1 MKAVI
6 YARYSSDNQREES
19 IEGQMRDCM
28 QYAEYND
35 MQVVG
40 SYIDRALSAK
50 TDNRPNFQ
58 KMIKDSAKRLFDVII
73 VWKLDRFA
81 RNRFDSAYYKNVLK
95 KNGVRV
101 VSAKESISE
110 GAEGIILES
119 VLEGYA
125 EYYSVELAE
134 KVTRGMTDNALKAMS
149 NGGITPLGYY
159 LDDEQRLQIDES
171 KAPFVREIF
180 QRYADGEMIKTIIA
194 DMNARGVGMTVR
206 MKKKP
211 GKKPYTKPLGYNNV
225 RRMLSNRK
233 YIGEYRLKDIVIEG
247 AIPAIIDKDLFEKV
261 QKRIEVNTRAP
272 ALHKAEDEYLLTTHL
287 FCGKCKAMMIGD
299 SGTGKKGTVYHYY
312 KCANAKKTHSCDKK
326 TVNKDFI
333 ENAVIKAV
341 MEKIMDDELME
352 QLSYKLYDLQ
362 MQESFLLPALQAQL
376 ADVESGIENML
387 NAIQQGIVLD
397 STKKRLSDLENRK
410 KELEIEI
417 VQEQIKRP
425 TLTREQILFGLTRF
439 RKLDL
444 STQRGKQT
452 LIDSFV
458 NSIFLFDDYAIITCN
473 YKDGEERITFE
484 DIQNFKLGAYIE
496 NKPEQRC
503 SDLLADGDL
512 IGNRTRVYAVRGRR
526 LNRLTIRPCLNCLCS
541 ISYFSFQGNCFYPSK
556 RNFFYFSEKIFFS
569 HPHVFFDKKR
579 LKALV
584 LRRLLNKQNNKS
596 ACAAFRI
603 KANPLS
609 AGGCGI

>member
-19 IEGQMRDCM
+19 IEGQLRDCM

-35 MQVVG
+35 IQVVG
-40 SYIDRALSAK
+40 TYIDRAMSAK

-58 KMIKDSAKRLFDVII
+58 QMIKDSAKRLFDVII

-81 RNRFDSAYYKNVLK
+81 RNRFDSAYYKNILK

-101 VSAKESISE
+101 ISAKESISE

-134 KVTRGMTDNALKAMS
+134 KVNRGMTDNALKAMS

-159 LDDEQRLQIDES
+159 LDDEQHLQIDER

-180 QRYADGEMIKTIIA
+180 QRYADGEMIKAIID
-194 DMNARGVGMTVR
+194 DMNARGVGITVR
-206 MKKKP
+206 MKKKA
-211 GKKPYTKPLGYNNV
+211 GKKAYEKPLGYNNV

-233 YIGEYRLKDIVIEG
+233 YIGEYRFKDIVIED

-261 QKRIEVNTRAP
+261 QKRIAVNTRAP
-272 ALHKAEDEYLLTTHL
+272 AIHKAEDEYLLTTHL

-299 SGTGKKGTVYHYY
+299 SGKGKRGTVYHYY
-312 KCANAKKTHSCDKK
+312 KCVNTKKRHTCDKK
-326 TVNKDFI
+326 AIGKEKI

-341 MEKIMDDELME
+341 MDKIMDDKLME

-362 MQESFLLPALQAQL
+362 MQGSSILPALQAQL
-376 ADVESGIENML
+376 SNVENAIDNIL
-387 NAIQQGIVLD
+387 NAIQQGIVLE
-397 STKKRLSDLENRK
+397 STKKRLSDLENCK

-417 VQEQIKRP
+417 VQEQIKHP
-425 TLTREQILFGLTRF
+425 LLTRKQIEFGLTRF

-444 STQRGKQT
+444 STQKGRRA
-452 LIDSFV
+452 LIDGFV
-458 NSIFLFDDYAIITCN
+458 NTIYLFDDYAIITCN
-473 YKDGEERITFE
+473 YKEGEEKITFE
-484 DIQNFKLGAYIE
+484 DIEDSELGNYIK
-496 NKPEQRC
+496 NKPEQEC
-503 SDLLADGDL
+503 SDLFAFGDP
-512 IGNRTRVYAVRGRR
+512 IGTRTRVTAVKGRC
-526 LNRLTIRPCLNCLCS
+526 LNRLTMGPIH
-541 ISYFSFQGNCFYPSK
+541 FSATHF
-556 RNFFYFSEKIFFS
+556 I
-569 HPHVFFDKKR
+569 
-579 LKALV
+579 ALE
-584 LRRLLNKQNNKS
+584 
-596 ACAAFRI
+596 
-603 KANPLS
+603 
-609 AGGCGI
+609 

>member
-233 YIGEYRLKDIVIEG
+233 YIGEYRFKDIVIEG

-512 IGNRTRVYAVRGRR
+512 IGTRTRVYAVRGRR
-526 LNRLTIRPCLNCLCS
+526 LNRLTIRPLFNCLCS
-541 ISYFSFQGNCFYPSK
+541 IAYFSFESNCF
-556 RNFFYFSEKIFFS
+556 
-569 HPHVFFDKKR
+569 
-579 LKALV
+579 
-584 LRRLLNKQNNKS
+584 
-596 ACAAFRI
+596 
-603 KANPLS
+603 
-609 AGGCGI
+609 

>member
-19 IEGQMRDCM
+19 IEGQLRDCM

-35 MQVVG
+35 IQVVG
-40 SYIDRALSAK
+40 SYIDRAMSAK

-58 KMIKDSAKRLFDVII
+58 QMIKDSAKRLFDVII

-81 RNRFDSAYYKNVLK
+81 RNRFDSAYYKNILK

-101 VSAKESISE
+101 ISAKESISE

-134 KVTRGMTDNALKAMS
+134 KVNRGMTDNALKAMS

-159 LDDEQRLQIDES
+159 LDDEQHLQIDER

-180 QRYADGEMIKTIIA
+180 QRYADGEMIKTIID
-194 DMNARGVGMTVR
+194 DMNDRGVGITVR
-206 MKKKP
+206 MKKKA
-211 GKKPYTKPLGYNNV
+211 GKKAYDKPLGYNNV

-233 YIGEYRLKDIVIEG
+233 YIGEYRFKDIVIED

-261 QKRIEVNTRAP
+261 QKRIAVNTRAP
-272 ALHKAEDEYLLTTHL
+272 AIHKAEDEYLLTTHL

-299 SGTGKKGTVYHYY
+299 SGKGKKGTVYHYY
-312 KCANAKKTHSCDKK
+312 KCVNTKKRHTCDKK
-326 TVNKDFI
+326 AIGKEKI

-341 MEKIMDDELME
+341 MDKIMDDKLME

-362 MQESFLLPALQAQL
+362 MQGSSILPALQAQL
-376 ADVESGIENML
+376 SDVESGIDNML
-387 NAIQQGIVLD
+387 NAIQQGIVLE
-397 STKKRLSDLENRK
+397 STKKRLSDLENCK

-417 VQEQIKRP
+417 AQEQIKHP
-425 TLTREQILFGLTRF
+425 LLTREQIEFGLTRF

-444 STQRGKQT
+444 STQKGRRA
-452 LIDSFV
+452 LIDGFV
-458 NSIFLFDDYAIITCN
+458 NTIYLFDDYAIITCN
-473 YKDGEERITFE
+473 YKEGEEKITFE
-484 DIQNFKLGAYIE
+484 DIEDSELGDYIK
-496 NKPEQRC
+496 NKPEQEC
-503 SDLLADGDL
+503 SDLFAFGDPT
-512 IGNRTRVYAVRGRR
+512 GTRTRVTAVKGRCLRPLDHGAITALRHLTAR
-526 LNRLTIRPCLNCLCS
+526 LI
-541 ISYFSFQGNCFYPSK
+541 
-556 RNFFYFSEKIFFS
+556 
-569 HPHVFFDKKR
+569 
-579 LKALV
+579 
-584 LRRLLNKQNNKS
+584 
-596 ACAAFRI
+596 
-603 KANPLS
+603 
-609 AGGCGI
+609 

>member
-19 IEGQMRDCM
+19 IEGQLRDCM

-35 MQVVG
+35 IQVVG
-40 SYIDRALSAK
+40 SYIDRAMSAK

-58 KMIKDSAKRLFDVII
+58 QMIKDSAKRLFDVII

-81 RNRFDSAYYKNVLK
+81 RNRFDSAYYKNILK

-101 VSAKESISE
+101 ISAKESISE

-134 KVTRGMTDNALKAMS
+134 KVNRGMTDNALKAMS

-159 LDDEQRLQIDES
+159 LDDEQHLQIDER

-180 QRYADGEMIKTIIA
+180 QRYADGEMIKTIID
-194 DMNARGVGMTVR
+194 DMNARGVGITVR
-206 MKKKP
+206 MKKKA
-211 GKKPYTKPLGYNNV
+211 GKKAYNKPLGYNNV

-233 YIGEYRLKDIVIEG
+233 YIGEYRFKDIVIEG

-261 QKRIEVNTRAP
+261 QKRIAVNTRAP
-272 ALHKAEDEYLLTTHL
+272 AIHKAEDEYLLTTHL

-299 SGTGKKGTVYHYY
+299 SGKGKKGTVYHYY
-312 KCANAKKTHSCDKK
+312 KCVNTKKRHTCDKK
-326 TVNKDFI
+326 AIGKEKI

-341 MEKIMDDELME
+341 MDKIMDDKLME

-362 MQESFLLPALQAQL
+362 MQGSSILPALQAQL
-376 ADVESGIENML
+376 SDVESGIDNML
-387 NAIQQGIVLD
+387 NAIQQGIVLE
-397 STKKRLSDLENRK
+397 STKKRLFDLENRK

-417 VQEQIKRP
+417 AQEQIKHP
-425 TLTREQILFGLTRF
+425 LLTREQIEFGLTRF

-444 STQRGKQT
+444 STQKGRRA
-452 LIDSFV
+452 LIDGFV
-458 NSIFLFDDYAIITCN
+458 NTIYLFDDYAIITCN
-473 YKDGEERITFE
+473 YKEGEEKITFE
-484 DIQNFKLGAYIE
+484 DIEDSELGDYIK
-496 NKPEQRC
+496 NKPEQEC
-503 SDLLADGDL
+503 SDLFAFGDP
-512 IGNRTRVYAVRGRR
+512 IGTRTRVTAVKGRC
-526 LNRLTIRPCLNCLCS
+526 LNRLTMGPYRCVRP
-541 ISYFSFQGNCFYPSK
+541 
-556 RNFFYFSEKIFFS
+556 
-569 HPHVFFDKKR
+569 
-579 LKALV
+579 
-584 LRRLLNKQNNKS
+584 
-596 ACAAFRI
+596 
-603 KANPLS
+603 
-609 AGGCGI
+609 

>member
-19 IEGQMRDCM
+19 IEGQLRDCM

-35 MQVVG
+35 IQVVG
-40 SYIDRALSAK
+40 SYIDRAMSAK

-58 KMIKDSAKRLFDVII
+58 QMIKDSAKRLFDVII

-81 RNRFDSAYYKNVLK
+81 RNRFDSAYYKNILK

-101 VSAKESISE
+101 ISAKESISE

-134 KVTRGMTDNALKAMS
+134 KVNRGMTDNALKAMS

-159 LDDEQRLQIDES
+159 LDDEQHLQIDER

-180 QRYADGEMIKTIIA
+180 QRYADGDMIKTIID
-194 DMNARGVGMTVR
+194 DMNDRGVGITVR
-206 MKKKP
+206 MKKKA
-211 GKKPYTKPLGYNNV
+211 GKKAYDKPLGYNNV

-233 YIGEYRLKDIVIEG
+233 YIGEYRFKDIVIED

-261 QKRIEVNTRAP
+261 QKRIAVNTRAP
-272 ALHKAEDEYLLTTHL
+272 AIHKAEDEYLLTTHL

-299 SGTGKKGTVYHYY
+299 SGKGKKGTVYHYY
-312 KCANAKKTHSCDKK
+312 KCVNTKKRHTCDKK
-326 TVNKDFI
+326 AIGKEKI

-341 MEKIMDDELME
+341 MDKIMDDKLME

-362 MQESFLLPALQAQL
+362 MQGSSILPALQAQL
-376 ADVESGIENML
+376 SDVESGIDNML
-387 NAIQQGIVLD
+387 NAIQQGIVLE

-417 VQEQIKRP
+417 AQEQIKHP
-425 TLTREQILFGLTRF
+425 LLTREQIEFGLTRF

-444 STQRGKQT
+444 STQKGRRA
-452 LIDSFV
+452 LIDGFV
-458 NSIFLFDDYAIITCN
+458 NTIYLFDDYAIITCN
-473 YKDGEERITFE
+473 YKDGEEKITFE
-484 DIQNFKLGAYIE
+484 DIEGSELGDYIK
-496 NKPEQRC
+496 NKPEQEC
-503 SDLLADGDL
+503 SDLFAFGDP
-512 IGNRTRVYAVRGRR
+512 IGTRTRVTAVKGRC
-526 LNRLTIRPCLNCLCS
+526 LNRLTMGPYRCVRP
-541 ISYFSFQGNCFYPSK
+541 
-556 RNFFYFSEKIFFS
+556 
-569 HPHVFFDKKR
+569 
-579 LKALV
+579 
-584 LRRLLNKQNNKS
+584 
-596 ACAAFRI
+596 
-603 KANPLS
+603 
-609 AGGCGI
+609 

>member
-19 IEGQMRDCM
+19 IEGQLRDCM

-35 MQVVG
+35 IQVVG
-40 SYIDRALSAK
+40 SYIDRAMSAK

-58 KMIKDSAKRLFDVII
+58 QMIKDSAKRLFDVII

-81 RNRFDSAYYKNVLK
+81 RNRFDSAYYKNILK

-101 VSAKESISE
+101 ISAKESISE

-134 KVTRGMTDNALKAMS
+134 KVNRGMTDNALKAMS

-159 LDDEQRLQIDES
+159 LDDEQHLQIDEK

-180 QRYADGEMIKTIIA
+180 QRFADGEMIKSIID
-194 DMNARGVGMTVR
+194 DMNARGVGITVR
-206 MKKKP
+206 MKKKA
-211 GKKPYTKPLGYNNV
+211 GKKAYEKPLGYNNV

-233 YIGEYRLKDIVIEG
+233 YIGEYRFKDIVIEDT
-247 AIPAIIDKDLFEKV
+247 IPAIIDKDLFEKV
-261 QKRIEVNTRAP
+261 QKRIAVNTRAP
-272 ALHKAEDEYLLTTHL
+272 AIHKAEDEYLLTTHL

-299 SGTGKKGTVYHYY
+299 SGKGKKGTVYHYY
-312 KCANAKKTHSCDKK
+312 KCVNTKKRHTCDKK
-326 TVNKDFI
+326 AIGKEKI

-341 MEKIMDDELME
+341 MDKIMDDKLME

-362 MQESFLLPALQAQL
+362 MQGSSILPALQAQL
-376 ADVESGIENML
+376 SDVESGIDNML
-387 NAIQQGIVLD
+387 NAIQQGIVLE

-417 VQEQIKRP
+417 AQEQIKHP
-425 TLTREQILFGLTRF
+425 LLTREQIEFGLTRF

-444 STQRGKQT
+444 STQKGRRA
-452 LIDSFV
+452 LIDGFV
-458 NSIFLFDDYAIITCN
+458 NTIYLFDDYAIITCN
-473 YKDGEERITFE
+473 YKDGEEKITFE
-484 DIQNFKLGAYIE
+484 DIEDSELGDYIK
-496 NKPEQRC
+496 NKPEQEC
-503 SDLLADGDL
+503 SDLFAFGDP
-512 IGNRTRVYAVRGRR
+512 IGTRTRVTAVKGRC
-526 LNRLTIRPCLNCLCS
+526 LNRLTMGPYRCVRP
-541 ISYFSFQGNCFYPSK
+541 
-556 RNFFYFSEKIFFS
+556 
-569 HPHVFFDKKR
+569 
-579 LKALV
+579 
-584 LRRLLNKQNNKS
+584 
-596 ACAAFRI
+596 
-603 KANPLS
+603 
-609 AGGCGI
+609 

>member
-19 IEGQMRDCM
+19 IEGQLRDCM

-35 MQVVG
+35 IQVVG
-40 SYIDRALSAK
+40 SYIDRAMSAK

-58 KMIKDSAKRLFDVII
+58 QMIKDSAKRLFDVII

-81 RNRFDSAYYKNVLK
+81 RNRFDSAYYKNILK

-101 VSAKESISE
+101 ISAKESISE

-134 KVTRGMTDNALKAMS
+134 KVNRGMTDNALKAMS

-159 LDDEQRLQIDES
+159 LDDEQHLQIDER

-180 QRYADGEMIKTIIA
+180 QRYADGEMIKMIID
-194 DMNARGVGMTVR
+194 DMNARGVGITVR
-206 MKKKP
+206 MKKKA
-211 GKKPYTKPLGYNNV
+211 GKKAYEKPLGYNNV

-233 YIGEYRLKDIVIEG
+233 YIGEYRFKDIVIEN

-261 QKRIEVNTRAP
+261 QKRIAVNTRAP
-272 ALHKAEDEYLLTTHL
+272 AIHKAEDEYLLTTHL

-299 SGTGKKGTVYHYY
+299 SGKGKKGTVYHYY
-312 KCANAKKTHSCDKK
+312 KCVNTKKRHTCDKK
-326 TVNKDFI
+326 AIGKEKI

-341 MEKIMDDELME
+341 MDKIMDDKLME

-362 MQESFLLPALQAQL
+362 MQGSSILPALQAQL
-376 ADVESGIENML
+376 SDVESGIDNML
-387 NAIQQGIVLD
+387 NAIQQGIVLE

-417 VQEQIKRP
+417 AREQIKHP
-425 TLTREQILFGLTRF
+425 LLTREQIEFGLTRF

-444 STQRGKQT
+444 STQKGRRA
-452 LIDSFV
+452 LIDGFV
-458 NSIFLFDDYAIITCN
+458 NTIYLFDDYAIITCN
-473 YKDGEERITFE
+473 YKEGEEKITFE
-484 DIQNFKLGAYIE
+484 DIEESELGDYIK
-496 NKPEQRC
+496 NKPEQEC
-503 SDLLADGDL
+503 SDLFAFGDP
-512 IGNRTRVYAVRGRR
+512 IGTRTRVTAVKGRC
-526 LNRLTIRPCLNCLCS
+526 LNRLTMGPYMKNRTVRFLFIW
-541 ISYFSFQGNCFYPSK
+541 
-556 RNFFYFSEKIFFS
+556 
-569 HPHVFFDKKR
+569 
-579 LKALV
+579 
-584 LRRLLNKQNNKS
+584 
-596 ACAAFRI
+596 
-603 KANPLS
+603 
-609 AGGCGI
+609 

>member
-19 IEGQMRDCM
+19 IEGQLRDCM

-35 MQVVG
+35 IQVVG
-40 SYIDRALSAK
+40 TYIDRAMSAK

-58 KMIKDSAKRLFDVII
+58 QMIKDSAKRLFDVII

-81 RNRFDSAYYKNVLK
+81 RNRFDSAYYKNILK

-101 VSAKESISE
+101 ISAKESISE

-134 KVTRGMTDNALKAMS
+134 KVNRGMTDNALKAMS

-159 LDDEQRLQIDES
+159 LDDEQHLQIDER

-180 QRYADGEMIKTIIA
+180 QRYADGEMIKTIID
-194 DMNARGVGMTVR
+194 DMNARGVGITVR
-206 MKKKP
+206 MKKKA
-211 GKKPYTKPLGYNNV
+211 GKKAYEKPLGYNNV

-233 YIGEYRLKDIVIEG
+233 YIGEYRFKDIVIEG
-247 AIPAIIDKDLFEKV
+247 AIPAIIDKELFEKV
-261 QKRIEVNTRAP
+261 QKRIAVNTRAP
-272 ALHKAEDEYLLTTHL
+272 AIHKAEDEYLLTTHL

-299 SGTGKKGTVYHYY
+299 SGKGKKGTVYHYY
-312 KCANAKKTHSCDKK
+312 KCVNTKKRHTCDKK
-326 TVNKDFI
+326 AIGKEKI

-341 MEKIMDDELME
+341 MDKIMDDKLME

-362 MQESFLLPALQAQL
+362 MQGSSILPALQAQL
-376 ADVESGIENML
+376 SDVESGIDNML
-387 NAIQQGIVLD
+387 NAIQQGIVLE

-417 VQEQIKRP
+417 AQEQIKHP
-425 TLTREQILFGLTRF
+425 LLTREQIEFGLTRF

-444 STQRGKQT
+444 STQKGRRA
-452 LIDSFV
+452 LIDGFV
-458 NSIFLFDDYAIITCN
+458 NTIYLFDDYAIITCN
-473 YKDGEERITFE
+473 YKEGEEKITFE
-484 DIQNFKLGAYIE
+484 DIEDSELGDYIK
-496 NKPEQRC
+496 NKPEQEC
-503 SDLLADGDL
+503 SDLFAFGDPT
-512 IGNRTRVYAVRGRR
+512 GTRTRVTAVKGRCLRPLDHGAMTLCARRAR
-526 LNRLTIRPCLNCLCS
+526 LYVKLPECS
-541 ISYFSFQGNCFYPSK
+541 FMQ
-556 RNFFYFSEKIFFS
+556 
-569 HPHVFFDKKR
+569 
-579 LKALV
+579 LV
-584 LRRLLNKQNNKS
+584 
-596 ACAAFRI
+596 AT
-603 KANPLS
+603 
-609 AGGCGI
+609 GGFEPPTCRV

>member
-19 IEGQMRDCM
+19 IEGQLRDCM

-35 MQVVG
+35 IQVVG
-40 SYIDRALSAK
+40 SYIDRAMSAK

-58 KMIKDSAKRLFDVII
+58 QMIKDSAKRLFDVII

-81 RNRFDSAYYKNVLK
+81 RNRFDSAYYKNILK

-101 VSAKESISE
+101 ISAKESISE

-134 KVTRGMTDNALKAMS
+134 KVNRGMTDNALKAMS

-159 LDDEQRLQIDES
+159 LDDEQHLQIDER

-180 QRYADGEMIKTIIA
+180 QRYADGEMIKAIID
-194 DMNARGVGMTVR
+194 DMNDRGVGITVR
-206 MKKKP
+206 MKKKA
-211 GKKPYTKPLGYNNV
+211 GKKAYDKPLGYNNV

-233 YIGEYRLKDIVIEG
+233 YIGEYRFKDIVNED

-261 QKRIEVNTRAP
+261 QKRIAVNTRAP
-272 ALHKAEDEYLLTTHL
+272 AIHKAEDEYLLTTHL

-299 SGTGKKGTVYHYY
+299 SGKGKKGTVYHYY
-312 KCANAKKTHSCDKK
+312 KCVNTKKRHTCDKK
-326 TVNKDFI
+326 AIGKEKI

-341 MEKIMDDELME
+341 MDKIMDDKLME

-362 MQESFLLPALQAQL
+362 MQGSSILPALQAQL
-376 ADVESGIENML
+376 SDVESGIDNML
-387 NAIQQGIVLD
+387 NAIQQGIVLE

-417 VQEQIKRP
+417 AQEQIKHP
-425 TLTREQILFGLTRF
+425 LLTREQIEFGLTRF

-444 STQRGKQT
+444 STQKGRRA
-452 LIDSFV
+452 LIDGFV
-458 NSIFLFDDYAIITCN
+458 NTIYLFDDYAIITCN
-473 YKDGEERITFE
+473 YKDGEEKITFE
-484 DIQNFKLGAYIE
+484 DIEDSELGDYIK
-496 NKPEQRC
+496 NKPEQEC
-503 SDLLADGDL
+503 SDLFAFGDPT
-512 IGNRTRVYAVRGRR
+512 GTRTRVTAVKGRC
-526 LNRLTIRPCLNCLCS
+526 LRPLDHGAIILCG
-541 ISYFSFQGNCFYPSK
+541 IS
-556 RNFFYFSEKIFFS
+556 
-569 HPHVFFDKKR
+569 
-579 LKALV
+579 L
-584 LRRLLNKQNNKS
+584 
-596 ACAAFRI
+596 
-603 KANPLS
+603 PLS
-609 AGGCGI
+609 YVKTANSGFCMLVATGGFEPPTCRV

>member
-19 IEGQMRDCM
+19 IEGQLRDCM

-35 MQVVG
+35 IQVVG
-40 SYIDRALSAK
+40 SYIDRAMSAK

-58 KMIKDSAKRLFDVII
+58 QMIKDSAKRLFDVII

-81 RNRFDSAYYKNVLK
+81 RNRFDSAYYKNILK

-101 VSAKESISE
+101 ISAKESISE

-134 KVTRGMTDNALKAMS
+134 KVNRGMTDNALKAMS

-159 LDDEQRLQIDES
+159 LDDEQHLQIDER

-180 QRYADGEMIKTIIA
+180 QRYADGEMIKTIID
-194 DMNARGVGMTVR
+194 DMNARGVGITVR
-206 MKKKP
+206 MKKKA
-211 GKKPYTKPLGYNNV
+211 GKKAYNKPLGYNNV

-233 YIGEYRLKDIVIEG
+233 YIGEYRFKDIVIEG

-261 QKRIEVNTRAP
+261 QKRIAVNTRAP
-272 ALHKAEDEYLLTTHL
+272 AIHKAEDEYLLTTHL

-299 SGTGKKGTVYHYY
+299 SGKGKKGTVYHYY
-312 KCANAKKTHSCDKK
+312 KCVNTKKRHTCDKK
-326 TVNKDFI
+326 AIGKEKI

-341 MEKIMDDELME
+341 MDKIMDDKLME

-362 MQESFLLPALQAQL
+362 MQGSSILPALQAQL
-376 ADVESGIENML
+376 SDVESGIDNML
-387 NAIQQGIVLD
+387 NAIQQGIVLE

-417 VQEQIKRP
+417 AQEQIKHP
-425 TLTREQILFGLTRF
+425 LLTREQIEFGLTRF

-444 STQRGKQT
+444 STQKGRRA
-452 LIDSFV
+452 LIDGFV
-458 NSIFLFDDYAIITCN
+458 NTIYLFDDYAIITCN
-473 YKDGEERITFE
+473 YKEGEEKITFE
-484 DIQNFKLGAYIE
+484 DIEDSELGDYIK
-496 NKPEQRC
+496 NKPEQEC
-503 SDLLADGDL
+503 SDLFAFGDP
-512 IGNRTRVYAVRGRR
+512 IGTRTRVTAVKGRC
-526 LNRLTIRPCLNCLCS
+526 LRPLDH
-541 ISYFSFQGNCFYPSK
+541 GA
-556 RNFFYFSEKIFFS
+556 E
-569 HPHVFFDKKR
+569 
-579 LKALV
+579 V
-584 LRRLLNKQNNKS
+584 LRGKT
-596 ACAAFRI
+596 A
-603 KANPLS
+603 PLYS
-609 AGGCGI
+609 KTKVLP

>member
-19 IEGQMRDCM
+19 IEGQLRDCM

-35 MQVVG
+35 IQVVG
-40 SYIDRALSAK
+40 SYIDRAMSAK

-58 KMIKDSAKRLFDVII
+58 QMIKDSAKRLFDVII

-81 RNRFDSAYYKNVLK
+81 RNRFDSAYYKNILK

-101 VSAKESISE
+101 ISAKESISE

-134 KVTRGMTDNALKAMS
+134 KVNRGMTDNALKAMS

-159 LDDEQRLQIDES
+159 LDDEQHLQIDER
-171 KAPFVREIF
+171 KAPFVKEIF
-180 QRYADGEMIKTIIA
+180 QRYADGEMIKTIID
-194 DMNARGVGMTVR
+194 DMNARGVGITVR
-206 MKKKP
+206 MKKKA
-211 GKKPYTKPLGYNNV
+211 GKKAYEKPLGYNNV

-233 YIGEYRLKDIVIEG
+233 YIGEYRFKDIVIED

-261 QKRIEVNTRAP
+261 QKRIAVNTRAP
-272 ALHKAEDEYLLTTHL
+272 AIHKAEDEYLLTTHL

-299 SGTGKKGTVYHYY
+299 SGKGKKGTVYHYY
-312 KCANAKKTHSCDKK
+312 KCVNTKKRHTCDKK
-326 TVNKDFI
+326 AIGKEKI

-341 MEKIMDDELME
+341 MDKIMDDKLME

-362 MQESFLLPALQAQL
+362 MQGSSILPALQAQL
-376 ADVESGIENML
+376 SDVESGIDNML
-387 NAIQQGIVLD
+387 NAIQQGIVLE

-417 VQEQIKRP
+417 AQEQIKHP
-425 TLTREQILFGLTRF
+425 LLTREQIEFGLTRF

-444 STQRGKQT
+444 STQKGRRA
-452 LIDSFV
+452 LIDGFV
-458 NSIFLFDDYAIITCN
+458 NTIYLFDDYAIITCN
-473 YKDGEERITFE
+473 YKEGEEKITFE
-484 DIQNFKLGAYIE
+484 DIEDSELGDYIK
-496 NKPEQRC
+496 NKPEQEC
-503 SDLLADGDL
+503 SDLFAFGDPD
-512 IGNRTRVYAVRGRR
+512 GNRTHDTTVKGW
-526 LNRLTIRPCLNCLCS
+526 CLNLLTTGPRIQNRRES
-541 ISYFSFQGNCFYPSK
+541 
-556 RNFFYFSEKIFFS
+556 RFFGSDEWS
-569 HPHVFFDKKR
+569 RTAD
-579 LKALV
+579 
-584 LRRLLNKQNNKS
+584 
-596 ACAAFRI
+596 
-603 KANPLS
+603 LS
-609 AGGCGI
+609 GMNRSL

>member
-19 IEGQMRDCM
+19 IEGQLRDCM

-35 MQVVG
+35 IQVVG
-40 SYIDRALSAK
+40 SYIDRAMSAK

-58 KMIKDSAKRLFDVII
+58 KMIKDSAKRIFDVII

-134 KVTRGMTDNALKAMS
+134 KVNRGMTDNALKSMY
-149 NGGITPLGYY
+149 NGGVTPLGYY
-159 LDDEQRLQIDES
+159 VDEEQHLQIDEK
-171 KAPFVREIF
+171 KAPFVKEIF
-180 QRYADGEMIKTIIA
+180 QRFADGEAIKTIIA
-194 DMNARGVGMTVR
+194 DMNARGVGITVR
-206 MKKKP
+206 MKKKA
-211 GKKPYTKPLGYNNV
+211 GRKAYEHPLGYNNV
-225 RRMLSNRK
+225 RRILSNRK
-233 YIGEYRLKDIVIEG
+233 YIGEYRFKDIVIEN

-261 QKRIEVNTRAP
+261 QKRIAANTRAP
-272 ALHKAEDEYLLTTHL
+272 AVHKAEVEYLLTTKL

-312 KCANAKKTHSCDKK
+312 KCANAKKTHTCDKK
-326 TVNKDFI
+326 TVNKDKI
-333 ENAVIKAV
+333 ENAVVKAII
-341 MEKIMDDELME
+341 EKIMDDDLME
-352 QLSYKLYDLQ
+352 QLSYRLYDLQ
-362 MQESFLLPALQAQL
+362 MQSSTILPALQQQL
-376 ADVESGIENML
+376 TDVENGINNML
-387 NAIQQGIVLD
+387 DAIQKGIVLD
-397 STKKRLSDLENRK
+397 STKKRLSDLETRK

-417 VQEQIKRP
+417 AQEQIKRP
-425 TLTREQILFGLTRF
+425 VLTREQIYFGLTKF

-444 STQRGKQT
+444 STQKGKQM
-452 LIDSFV
+452 LIDGFV
-458 NSIFLFDDYAIITCN
+458 NAIYLFDDYAIITCN

-484 DIQNFKLGAYIE
+484 DIENSELGEYIK
-496 NKPEQRC
+496 NKPEQVC

-512 IGNRTRVYAVRGRR
+512 IGTRTRVYAVRGRR
-526 LNRLTIRPCLNCLCS
+526 LNRLTIRPLFNCLCS
-541 ISYFSFQGNCFYPSK
+541 IAYFSFESNCF
-556 RNFFYFSEKIFFS
+556 
-569 HPHVFFDKKR
+569 
-579 LKALV
+579 
-584 LRRLLNKQNNKS
+584 
-596 ACAAFRI
+596 
-603 KANPLS
+603 
-609 AGGCGI
+609 